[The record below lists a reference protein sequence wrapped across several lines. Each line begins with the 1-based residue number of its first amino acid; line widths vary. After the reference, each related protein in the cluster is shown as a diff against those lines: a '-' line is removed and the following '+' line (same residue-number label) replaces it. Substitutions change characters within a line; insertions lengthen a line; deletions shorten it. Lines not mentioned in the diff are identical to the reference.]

1 MGATGDEGAR
11 RSGVPITGDDGAIA
25 TGAAASCDLVV
36 IGGGLAGLTAAVRAC
51 ELGLRVIV
59 LEQGDGP
66 QYPCNSRQSG
76 GILHIAFHD
85 PCREPAELTD
95 LMARVTD
102 GQVRPDVAGA
112 LAAHASRFIGWLRGQ
127 DVRLMRFDPREMY
140 RWGMAPPRALKGGI
154 DWDGRGPDKALA
166 QLAGRLEHLGGVLQL
181 RSRATDLLM
190 EDGRCVGV
198 RGEADGRA
206 KIWKAGACMIADG
219 GFQAD
224 RALFET
230 HIAPDFNAVFQR
242 GARTGKGD
250 GLKMAV
256 AAGAAL
262 TDTNRFYGHLL
273 CAEARSNDDL
283 WPFPQLD
290 AIATA
295 GIVVDGNGLRVA
307 DEGRTGVYLTNALA
321 SVPADPGLFVIFD
334 SAIWEGP
341 GRADRVAPNPWVEKG
356 GGTVHRAD
364 TLQELADLIGVPAPA
379 LIETVGGYNHARA
392 TGTLAQLPIARSEK
406 IQSFAIN
413 QAPYMAIRV
422 MPGITYTMGGIA
434 IDGHAQV
441 LGADGKP
448 VPGLFAAGAAT
459 GGLEG
464 GTNAGYI
471 GGLIKAG
478 TFGLLGAER
487 LAALMGK
494 PVTQDVQALPSPT
507 ATKGEP
513 QGLARFP
520 MLRATLR
527 HGRTA
532 AYAAAVF
539 AFVAALLITWSPLG
553 PISLI
558 LAAAFAATLWFA
570 ILCFTELVRL
580 ITELLMPD

>member
-1 MGATGDEGAR
+1 MK
-11 RSGVPITGDDGAIA
+11 GDDEASA
-25 TGAAASCDLVV
+25 THAVASYDLVV
-36 IGGGLAGLTAAVRAC
+36 VGGGLAGLTSAVRAC
-51 ELGLRVIV
+51 ELGLRTIV
-59 LEQGDGP
+59 LEQGDVP

-85 PCREPAELTD
+85 PYREPAELTD

-102 GQVRPDVAGA
+102 GQARPDVAAA
-112 LAAHASRFIGWLRGQ
+112 LANNASRFIGWLRGQ

-154 DWDGRGPDKALA
+154 DWDGRGPDKALT
-166 QLAGRLEHLGGVLQL
+166 QLAGRLNFLGGVLQL
-181 RSRATDLLM
+181 RSRATDLVM

-198 RGEADGRA
+198 CGEVDGRA
-206 KIWKAGACMIADG
+206 TIWRAQACLIADG

-242 GARTGKGD
+242 GARTGRGD

-256 AAGAAL
+256 SAGASL

-295 GIVVDGNGLRVA
+295 GIVVDGYGMRVA

-321 SVPADPGLFVIFD
+321 SVPADPGLWVIFD
-334 SAIWEGP
+334 IGIWEGP
-341 GRADRVAPNPWVEKG
+341 GKADRVAPNPWVEKG
-356 GGTVHRAD
+356 GGTVYRAD
-364 TLQELADLIGVPAPA
+364 TLEELAALIGMPADA
-379 LIETVGGYNHARA
+379 LMDTVGAYNHAKVA
-392 TGTLAQLPIARSEK
+392 GALAQLPVARSEN
-406 IQSFAIN
+406 IQPFEIS

-434 IDGHAQV
+434 IDEHAQV
-441 LGADGKP
+441 LGFDETP
-448 VPGLFAAGAAT
+448 IPGLFAAGAAT

-464 GTNAGYI
+464 GTSAGYI
-471 GGLIKAG
+471 GGLMKAG
-478 TFGLLGAER
+478 TFGLLAAER

-494 PVTQDVQALPSPT
+494 QMIPDVEETRSAMHNMALPPSP
-507 ATKGEP
+507 AIKAEP

-520 MLRATLR
+520 ALRATLR
-527 HGRTA
+527 HGRSA
-532 AYAAAVF
+532 
-539 AFVAALLITWSPLG
+539 AFVAAVLGFAATLMIAWQPLG
-553 PISLI
+553 PVSLI
-558 LAAAFAATLWFA
+558 LAVALGAALCFA

>member
-1 MGATGDEGAR
+1 MTGSDKTVAAGAD
-11 RSGVPITGDDGAIA
+11 V
-25 TGAAASCDLVV
+25 SCDLVV
-36 IGGGLAGLTAAVRAC
+36 IGGGLAGLTTAVRAC

-95 LMARVTD
+95 LMARVTE
-102 GQVRPDVAGA
+102 GQARPNVATA
-112 LAAHASRFIGWLRGQ
+112 LASHASRFISWLRGQ
-127 DVRLMRFDPREMY
+127 EVRLMRFDPREMY

-166 QLAGRLEHLGGVLQL
+166 QLVGRLNRLGGVLQL

-198 RGEADGRA
+198 RGEIDG
-206 KIWKAGACMIADG
+206 KQMIWKAGACMIADG

-230 HIAPDFNAVFQR
+230 HVAPDFNAVFQR
-242 GARTGKGD
+242 GARTGRGD

-256 AAGAAL
+256 AAGAGL

-273 CAEARSNDDL
+273 CAEARSNDEL

-290 AIATA
+290 AVATA
-295 GIVVDGNGLRVA
+295 GIVVDGHGMRVA

-334 SAIWEGP
+334 DAIWEGP
-341 GRADRVAPNPWVEKG
+341 GKADRVAPNPWVEKA
-356 GGTVHRAD
+356 GGTVFRAD
-364 TLQELADLIGVPAPA
+364 TLADLAALIGVPAHA
-379 LIETVGGYNHARA
+379 LIATVSAYNDAKA
-392 TGTLAQLPIARSEK
+392 TGTLAQLPIARSEN
-406 IQSFAIN
+406 IPPFAIS

-422 MPGITYTMGGIA
+422 IPGITYTMGGIA
-434 IDGHAQV
+434 IDEHAQV
-441 LGADGKP
+441 LGSDAKP
-448 VPGLFAAGAAT
+448 IPGLFAAGAAT

-464 GTNAGYI
+464 GTSAGYI

-487 LAALMGK
+487 LANLMGK
-494 PVTQDVQALPSPT
+494 PVMSDAQELTSPMHDTSSLRST
-507 ATKGEP
+507 AEKAEP

-532 AYAAAVF
+532 AF
-539 AFVAALLITWSPLG
+539 S
-553 PISLI
+553 
-558 LAAAFAATLWFA
+558 AAAFAMAVTLLVAWEPLGPFA
-570 ILCFTELVRL
+570 LILAVALGSALCFVILCFAELVRL